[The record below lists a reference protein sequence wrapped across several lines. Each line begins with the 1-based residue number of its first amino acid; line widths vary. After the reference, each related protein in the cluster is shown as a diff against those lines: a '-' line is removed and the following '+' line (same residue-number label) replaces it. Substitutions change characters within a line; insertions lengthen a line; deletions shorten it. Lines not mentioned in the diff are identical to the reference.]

1 MFLVSASATIGADA
15 IQLSVIGGMP
25 VSEMRGVYAELVLDL
40 WDADLTYSNVQAWF
54 MVLKVKMEP
63 IFFMASALIFH

>member
-1 MFLVSASATIGADA
+1 
-15 IQLSVIGGMP
+15 MP

-40 WDADLTYSNVQAWF
+40 WDADLTYSNSPGF

>member
-1 MFLVSASATIGADA
+1 MFLVMSSATIGADA

-40 WDADLTYSNVQAWF
+40 WDADLTYSKYPWF